1 MQEEFQ
7 AKIFTIKP
15 GFDWRLNSSRLFFG
29 GFIFLILFLI
39 FAQTFEFDL
48 QTVQSIS
55 FFLFVLIMVGSRW
68 GYNEKQKKFGKI
80 EGELRI
86 NDNSISIHG
95 IGYEL
100 KEISNLAFNLLQ
112 VLDEQLW
119 SESHPISRYYGGP
132 AFSQGVDNYINFN
145 FRNQQLKVHFQ
156 LETPSHK
163 AELSN
168 ILKRHFFLGH
178 IELQPTYDGLHLDYE
193 QIQELKKRKLEWTK
207 EKSS

>member
-15 GFDWRLNSSRLFFG
+15 GFDWRMNSSRLFFG

-55 FFLFVLIMVGSRW
+55 FFLFVLIMAGSRW
-68 GYNEKQKKFGKI
+68 GYNEKQKKFGKL

-86 NDNSISIHG
+86 NDNTISIHG
-95 IGYEL
+95 ADYEW

-119 SESHPISRYYGGP
+119 SESYPI
-132 AFSQGVDNYINFN
+132 
-145 FRNQQLKVHFQ
+145 
-156 LETPSHK
+156 
-163 AELSN
+163 
-168 ILKRHFFLGH
+168 
-178 IELQPTYDGLHLDYE
+178 
-193 QIQELKKRKLEWTK
+193 
-207 EKSS
+207 